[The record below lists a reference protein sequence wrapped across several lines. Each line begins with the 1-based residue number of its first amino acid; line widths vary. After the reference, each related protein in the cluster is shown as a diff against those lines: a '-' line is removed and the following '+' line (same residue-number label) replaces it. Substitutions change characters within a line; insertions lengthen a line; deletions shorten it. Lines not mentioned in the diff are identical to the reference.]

1 MIDIKTISG
10 EQLMAVPILQ
20 DAVIHEELM
29 ASDYIMLSW
38 NSDKGDTLP
47 IGTYIEHEGERYS
60 LIEPYTPTM
69 VSEIEYKYTP
79 QFHSREA
86 LWNKQP
92 ACVYTYE
99 EDGTTVKTREFDW
112 SFVGSPADAMQI
124 VRQAIRNETGEEWS
138 VAISDS
144 LPASIE
150 LSAQAASI
158 QSVLS
163 SIADL
168 CETEYWT
175 TKADNTIHLS
185 KCERGE
191 AVVLEVGVNVNVPT
205 VMAGNVEYYTRYYAL
220 GSTRNITQSA
230 GSVNGSVNKR
240 LTLDPAVYPYGYKD
254 VKGHFENGV
263 FVSDLEQGEVFS
275 KVVVFDDIYP
285 SSELQITDARPRMK
299 YRLEGGEMIRVGGT
313 DENPVYDQYAIWYF
327 KIKDFTFSDDLLIA
341 GLPLSVHF
349 KSGRLMGQEFEL
361 IYHDKA
367 KTENAEGDVVPF
379 NVDAGD
385 YEIKFKESNN
395 GTILPDYAYIIPQN
409 DDKITLFNIE
419 MPSEYT
425 ASART
430 TLLEAL
436 EKEIES
442 DHKDS
447 NSYEFE
453 SNPVAFYESETDV
466 VLGQKVSFVSGDKV
480 LDTRVLMVE
489 RRLDCPCK
497 QKIRVGN
504 NIIKGSSKELRDDV
518 ASLNQNVD
526 VLAAFNDLSKSIQ
539 DSYGRNQALVN
550 EAIAL
555 INSVWKLEGDN
566 LVTDKQVIIKNNLIV
581 NGDTASGGDGQN
593 TVVGI
598 TGILVGNSIYKD
610 LDSDGLIDLTKAFE
624 GLSVDV
630 DLSNYYT
637 KQEVDN
643 KIAGIDLSPY
653 AKKTELEALQNEVN
667 AIESM
672 LGTDAKDTI
681 DTWNE
686 VVAFLDGYKDSD
698 DLATILS
705 SMNGKID
712 ANTQGIATINNTL
725 SPIKSW
731 YDTLSG
737 LIVNDNGNVRIK
749 TNLIVEGDS
758 ASGGEGD
765 VTTQGIVGI
774 MVNGVTY
781 KDTDS
786 DGIIDLGTISGGGGL
801 TSVSWADIKDRPTA
815 LSEFEND
822 LSSSDIAQILGY
834 TPVRPTTLNNFLPKT
849 GGQLTGA
856 LQIFDHMIYDDG
868 GAFSIDSMDTISLY
882 APNDIVIWS
891 EEGQLYFNDKPVL
904 TEHQSLT
911 GYQPLITDL
920 GTIRSGAALGATA
933 VQPATLNT
941 ALSNGLATKQNT
953 ISDLATIRSGA
964 ALGATAVQPAT
975 LTSALAGYLPLSGGT
990 LNGALTV
997 NGAIAGAS
1005 TIQANSII
1013 CGTTRLRVNATGSV
1027 TSFGFID
1034 AVLYGSTN
1042 NRSTVHIGSCYG
1054 GSSTITNTAEYP
1066 SGVSM
1071 TAISMYRG
1079 SVGIGKRFSDSELDT
1094 AYKAGIMLTV
1104 AGNQIINGNLVVTGD
1119 ISA

>member
-1 MIDIKTISG
+1 
-10 EQLMAVPILQ
+10 MAVSGVDNIGVDLSHRGFEVELNSSQGSDWSLGCDITIEDVDATIQEIKVADVILEGSLLK
-20 DAVIHEELM
+20 EELTVDINPE
-29 ASDYIMLSW
+29 SESIVDLDV
-38 NSDKGDTLP
+38 NVVVNG
-47 IGTYIEHEGERYS
+47 IGTSLVESQIVPFSRIISISDHSSEATNELGYASSAYASKKIYDLISALGLRVDKIEANGGGGNTGGGSYDSYWYLKDGKLHVNYDIVVHGNSVVEGDSSSGGDGEGGGSTGGGGFLSS
-60 LIEPYTPTM
+60 LGDVRISSPSNGDVLVYNTLLGKWVNTSQSSIVPDLTGYAKTSY
-69 VSEIEYKYTP
+69 VNSEIK
-79 QFHSREA
+79 
-86 LWNKQP
+86 K
-92 ACVYTYE
+92 
-99 EDGTTVKTREFDW
+99 
-112 SFVGSPADAMQI
+112 
-124 VRQAIRNETGEEWS
+124 
-138 VAISDS
+138 ISDA
-144 LPASIE
+144 L
-150 LSAQAASI
+150 AAMWQI
-158 QSVLS
+158 
-163 SIADL
+163 D
-168 CETEYWT
+168 
-175 TKADNTIHLS
+175 
-185 KCERGE
+185 
-191 AVVLEVGVNVNVPT
+191 
-205 VMAGNVEYYTRYYAL
+205 
-220 GSTRNITQSA
+220 
-230 GSVNGSVNKR
+230 
-240 LTLDPAVYPYGYKD
+240 
-254 VKGHFENGV
+254 ENG
-263 FVSDLEQGEVFS
+263 
-275 KVVVFDDIYP
+275 
-285 SSELQITDARPRMK
+285 
-299 YRLEGGEMIRVGGT
+299 
-313 DENPVYDQYAIWYF
+313 
-327 KIKDFTFSDDLLIA
+327 
-341 GLPLSVHF
+341 
-349 KSGRLMGQEFEL
+349 
-361 IYHDKA
+361 
-367 KTENAEGDVVPF
+367 
-379 NVDAGD
+379 
-385 YEIKFKESNN
+385 
-395 GTILPDYAYIIPQN
+395 
-409 DDKITLFNIE
+409 
-419 MPSEYT
+419 
-425 ASART
+425 
-430 TLLEAL
+430 
-436 EKEIES
+436 
-442 DHKDS
+442 
-447 NSYEFE
+447 
-453 SNPVAFYESETDV
+453 
-466 VLGQKVSFVSGDKV
+466 
-480 LDTRVLMVE
+480 
-489 RRLDCPCK
+489 
-497 QKIRVGN
+497 
-504 NIIKGSSKELRDDV
+504 
-518 ASLNQNVD
+518 
-526 VLAAFNDLSKSIQ
+526 
-539 DSYGRNQALVN
+539 
-550 EAIAL
+550 
-555 INSVWKLEGDN
+555 N

-643 KIAGIDLSPY
+643 KIAGIDFSPY

-774 MVNGVTY
+774 KVNGRTY
-781 KDTDS
+781 KDSDDGII

-801 TSVSWADIKDRPTA
+801 TSVSWADIADRPTA

-856 LQIFDHMIYDDG
+856 LQIFDHMIYDDD
-868 GAFSIDSMDTISLY
+868 GAFSIDAMDTISLY
-882 APNDIVIWS
+882 APNDIVIS
-891 EEGQLYFNDKPVL
+891 SDEGQLYFNGKPVL
-904 TEHQSLT
+904 TEHQSLA

-933 VQPATLNT
+933 VQPATLNNYATNT

-964 ALGATAVQPAT
+964 ALGASAVQPAT

-997 NGAIAGAS
+997 NGGISGAS

-1054 GSSTITNTAEYP
+1054 GSSTITNTTEYP

-1104 AGNQIINGNLVVTGD
+1104 AGSQTINGNLVVTGD

>member
-1 MIDIKTISG
+1 
-10 EQLMAVPILQ
+10 MAVSGVDNIGVDLSHRGFE
-20 DAVIHEELM
+20 VEL
-29 ASDYIMLSW
+29 
-38 NSDKGDTLP
+38 NSSQG
-47 IGTYIEHEGERYS
+47 S
-60 LIEPYTPTM
+60 
-69 VSEIEYKYTP
+69 
-79 QFHSREA
+79 
-86 LWNKQP
+86 
-92 ACVYTYE
+92 
-99 EDGTTVKTREFDW
+99 DW
-112 SFVGSPADAMQI
+112 SLGCDITIEDVDATIQEIKVAD
-124 VRQAIRNETGEEWS
+124 
-138 VAISDS
+138 
-144 LPASIE
+144 
-150 LSAQAASI
+150 
-158 QSVLS
+158 
-163 SIADL
+163 
-168 CETEYWT
+168 
-175 TKADNTIHLS
+175 
-185 KCERGE
+185 
-191 AVVLEVGVNVNVPT
+191 VVLEGSLLKEELTVDINPESESIVNLDVNAVVNGIGTSLVESQIVPFSRIISISDHSSEAT
-205 VMAGNVEYYTRYYAL
+205 NELGYASSAYASKKIYDLISAL
-220 GSTRNITQSA
+220 GLRVDKIEANGGGGNTGGGNTGGGSYDSYWYLKDGKLHVNYDIVVHGNSVVEGDSA
-230 GSVNGSVNKR
+230 SGG
-240 LTLDPAVYPYGYKD
+240 DG
-254 VKGHFENGV
+254 
-263 FVSDLEQGEVFS
+263 
-275 KVVVFDDIYP
+275 
-285 SSELQITDARPRMK
+285 
-299 YRLEGGEMIRVGGT
+299 EGGGSTGGGGFLSSLG
-313 DENPVYDQYAIWYF
+313 DVRISSPSNGDVLVYNTLLGKWVNTSQSSIVP
-327 KIKDFTFSDDLLIA
+327 DLT
-341 GLPLSVHF
+341 G
-349 KSGRLMGQEFEL
+349 
-361 IYHDKA
+361 YA
-367 KTENAEGDVVPF
+367 KTSYVNS
-379 NVDAGD
+379 
-385 YEIKFKESNN
+385 EIK
-395 GTILPDYAYIIPQN
+395 
-409 DDKITLFNIE
+409 KI
-419 MPSEYT
+419 
-425 ASART
+425 
-430 TLLEAL
+430 
-436 EKEIES
+436 S
-442 DHKDS
+442 D
-447 NSYEFE
+447 
-453 SNPVAFYESETDV
+453 A
-466 VLGQKVSFVSGDKV
+466 
-480 LDTRVLMVE
+480 
-489 RRLDCPCK
+489 
-497 QKIRVGN
+497 
-504 NIIKGSSKELRDDV
+504 
-518 ASLNQNVD
+518 
-526 VLAAFNDLSKSIQ
+526 LAAMWQIDE
-539 DSYGRNQALVN
+539 DG
-550 EAIAL
+550 
-555 INSVWKLEGDN
+555 N

-624 GLSVDV
+624 GLSADV

-705 SMNGKID
+705 LMNGKID

-731 YDTLSG
+731 YDTLSS

-774 MVNGVTY
+774 KVNGVTFY
-781 KDTDS
+781 DTNA
-786 DGIIDLGTISGGGGL
+786 DGIIDLGTISGGGGISQI
-801 TSVSWADIKDRPTA
+801 TSQMVIDA
-815 LSEFEND
+815 
-822 LSSSDIAQILGY
+822 LGY

-856 LQIFDHMIYDDG
+856 LQIFDHMIYDDD

-891 EEGQLYFNDKPVL
+891 EEGQLYFNGKPVL
-904 TEHQSLT
+904 TEHQSLA

-920 GTIRSGAALGATA
+920 ATIRSGASLGATA
-933 VQPATLNT
+933 VQPATLNNYATNT

-964 ALGATAVQPAT
+964 TLGASAVQPAT
-975 LTSALAGYLPLSGGT
+975 LNSALAGYLPLSGGT
-990 LNGALTV
+990 LSGPLTV

-1042 NRSTVHIGSCYG
+1042 NRATVHIGSCYG

-1066 SGVSM
+1066 SGVSV

-1104 AGNQIINGNLVVTGD
+1104 AGNQTINGNLVVTGD